1 MAKTSNHRQ
10 RDNSLRASG
19 KTGTQQRV
27 RDKLGPNSGP
37 MGTEDQRKDKFG
49 SRHNQDAN
57 GLLSDETQIVRKE
70 MAAARQKLARRKK
83 NRTGSR

>member
-1 MAKTSNHRQ
+1 MAKTSNHQQ
-10 RDNSLRASG
+10 RENSLRESG
-19 KTGTQQRV
+19 NTGTQQRN

-37 MGTEDQRKDKFG
+37 MGVEDQRKDKFG

-70 MAAARQKLARRKK
+70 MTAARQKLARRKK
-83 NRTGSR
+83 NRAGSR